1 MCVGIL
7 MCKREVDKK
16 RCTFQ
21 CAPSYRA
28 GYSHVGTA
36 QGKFVSRRTPQK
48 RVGKLIWRVMRPRDQ
63 IEKNYIKFSEVRYSV
78 LSICAARKCPD
89 GMQTW
94 GDVKTESH
102 VFACPRY
109 I

>member
-1 MCVGIL
+1 MASPPAGPR
-7 MCKREVDKK
+7 KRKNQPHTLIHT
-16 RCTFQ
+16 RFC
-21 CAPSYRA
+21 P
-28 GYSHVGTA
+28 HVGTP

-48 RVGKLIWRVMRPRDQ
+48 RVGKLIWRVMRPCDQ

-102 VFACPRY
+102 VFACPHY

>member
-1 MCVGIL
+1 MIL
-7 MCKREVDKK
+7 HEKWTKISQ
-16 RCTFQ
+16 T
-21 CAPSYRA
+21 
-28 GYSHVGTA
+28 HVGTA

>member
-1 MCVGIL
+1 MSQYNSPLKLTYV
-7 MCKREVDKK
+7 
-16 RCTFQ
+16 
-21 CAPSYRA
+21 
-28 GYSHVGTA
+28 SHVGTA

-78 LSICAARKCPD
+78 LLICAARKCPD

-102 VFACPRY
+102 VFACLRY

>member
-1 MCVGIL
+1 MV
-7 MCKREVDKK
+7 
-16 RCTFQ
+16 Q
-21 CAPSYRA
+21 P
-28 GYSHVGTA
+28 HVGTA
-36 QGKFVSRRTPQK
+36 QGKFVSRGTPQK
-48 RVGKLIWRVMRPRDQ
+48 RVGKLIWRVMHPRDQ

-78 LSICAARKCPD
+78 LLICAAQKCPD

-102 VFACPRY
+102 VFACPCY

>member
-1 MCVGIL
+1 MIKQVNV
-7 MCKREVDKK
+7 VDFVQKEHKK
-16 RCTFQ
+16 KGQ
-21 CAPSYRA
+21 NA
-28 GYSHVGTA
+28 HVGTA